1 MEFEV
6 LFFNGI
12 RLKLHMSKA
21 HAGYP
26 ARHLIAFASAL
37 VVFMLLI
44 MPVDLSTNGPAF
56 AQYSYGSGSAN
67 PVTVPTGNSSN
78 PTANSNSSSAIA
90 SNITKASAAMMT
102 LHFLKG
108 QVSNVQMDNGQ
119 PAWIESGWWVMRV
132 NADQHNGNITN
143 ASFVSRFDMIKPDGT
158 AMHMHWIYNFTLSN
172 FSTEGNSTD
181 VFKGAATV
189 LLKGKTIPQVP
200 ITIKISNMKV
210 LSMWIGPEKV
220 DNHFG
225 TNPIYGTVIHSN
237 QGQMMMGSQGMS
249 SSIPTS
255 KMQNLTST
263 SVPIKIPLTKGL
275 YDGKDVLFTTTE
287 VSDSK
292 LASVLSKESNF
303 NVTYAPALSKTPSE
317 ALGTIFVFENGVNGT
332 GAMGFQSDVFDS
344 IPGDAD
350 YTPLWKVSMVQWKAN
365 NTAAGNATQPSIL
378 GSDDDIAAAAS
389 KGQVTVTPTDI
400 VRNCPIIQWGGNSDG
415 SIPAGHMKIRE
426 NTILTDST
434 PYGGGQL
441 LSIDTNNS
449 QATFV
454 GHRGFGPNG
463 STVYYIVTDAS
474 MKGPADMLGIIY
486 TNRTASVN
494 ASGASADLYHFSNG
508 IVGSG
513 PVGFQAGIVSALP
526 GTPNYS
532 PMWRIQLISWN
543 NPANATM
550 LTTTND
556 ISDHTSQIAISYAGV
571 VVNCPV
577 INSAG

>member
-1 MEFEV
+1 
-6 LFFNGI
+6 
-12 RLKLHMSKA
+12 MSKA
-21 HAGYP
+21 KP
-26 ARHLIAFASAL
+26 ASHVGPLMKVISGL
-37 VVFMLLI
+37 VLLI
-44 MPVDLSTNGPAF
+44 ILISPAGFAITNPAYG
-56 AQYSYGSGSAN
+56 QYNYGTGSAN
-67 PVTVPTGNSSN
+67 TTTGASSDSSN
-78 PTANSNSSSAIA
+78 THVSASIA
-90 SNITKASAAMMT
+90 SNTSASSTNKTSAATGT

-108 QVSNVQMDNGQ
+108 QVSNVQLDNGQ
-119 PAWIESGWWVMRV
+119 PAWIESGWWVMR
-132 NADQHNGNITN
+132 ASSDQNSGNITN
-143 ASFVSRFDMIKPDGT
+143 LSFVSRFDMIKPDGT

-181 VFKGAATV
+181 VFKGVATV

-210 LSMWIGPEKV
+210 LAMWIGPEKV

-225 TNPIYGTVIHSN
+225 TNPIYGTAIHSS
-237 QGQMMMGSQGMS
+237 QGQTMMSSHAMS
-249 SSIPTS
+249 SSMSAPRT
-255 KMQNLTST
+255 QNLTNT
-263 SVPIKIPLTKGL
+263 SIPIKIPLTKGL
-275 YDGKDVLFTTTE
+275 YDGKDVFFTTTE
-287 VSDSK
+287 ASDSK
-292 LASVLSKESNF
+292 LASILSKQANF
-303 NVTYAPALSKTPSE
+303 NVTFAPALSKSPPES
-317 ALGTIFVFENGVNGT
+317 LGTIFVFENGVNGT

-344 IPGDAD
+344 IPGDPD
-350 YTPLWKVSMVQWKAN
+350 YTPLWKVSMVQWNTN
-365 NTAAGNATQPSIL
+365 NTAGNDTQPSIL

-415 SIPAGHMKIRE
+415 SIPAGHMKIRD
-426 NTILTDST
+426 NTTLTDTT

-474 MKGPADMLGIIY
+474 MKGPADMLGVIY
-486 TNRTASVN
+486 TNRTANLN
-494 ASGASADLYHFSNG
+494 ASGASDDLYHFSNG
-508 IVGSG
+508 IAGTG

-526 GTPNYS
+526 SSSNYT

-550 LTTTND
+550 LTSTKD
-556 ISDHTSQIAISYAGV
+556 ISAHTSEITISYAGV
-571 VVNCPV
+571 VVNCP
-577 INSAG
+577 IIKSG